1 VGSNPVVGQDLGPPA
16 KMASKTPLEVL
27 SAPSELPGENLGEGL
42 NLQHQ
47 RCAGDRRYCALPQGA
62 GWWVAAAKESSP
74 RKVWTPSRGS
84 MVAVL
89 SLMTLRLRRRS
100 FFLSFRGGV
109 TVLLRPEPSRSS
121 CMHACLPSLTP
132 TYQSDRYT
140 QLVARRTWL
149 AEVVCA
155 FGAYLHHGSTIPT
168 CSFPAQRRL
177 SALGRHRRCPERRQ
191 NSVW

>member
-1 VGSNPVVGQDLGPPA
+1 MQTCDRPSSSWLVNTLSALRRGTQSSSSMVHWHRSQTSQAGYDWLVTSTTTRWEVVGSNPVVGQDLGSPA

-100 FFLSFRGGV
+100 FFLSFRRVSGTVWPQGKGV
-109 TVLLRPEPSRSS
+109 
-121 CMHACLPSLTP
+121 
-132 TYQSDRYT
+132 Q
-140 QLVARRTWL
+140 
-149 AEVVCA
+149 
-155 FGAYLHHGSTIPT
+155 GAPVPI
-168 CSFPAQRRL
+168 A
-177 SALGRHRRCPERRQ
+177 
-191 NSVW
+191 